1 MPFRLVPAAAIL
13 ALLAACS
20 PVRVKPSGVEGVA
33 ERSPDCPLEFLNKA
47 PGRPYD
53 ELGELESHVTAP
65 PPGGAREALRPDAC
79 RLGAD
84 AIIVTKDFV
93 TNEFGHA
100 LVRRAAV
107 ARAPAGAAGGAD
119 ELVGIDFLLAPSPRA
134 SGERAGPHETKTAA
148 PSPGAAVVHLG

>member
-100 LVRRAAV
+100 LVAGTAIKYRAE
-107 ARAPAGAAGGAD
+107 P
-119 ELVGIDFLLAPSPRA
+119 APSAEP
-134 SGERAGPHETKTAA
+134 
-148 PSPGAAVVHLG
+148 PSPEPQPEPPGAPTSL

>member
-1 MPFRLVPAAAIL
+1 MRPRL
-13 ALLAACS
+13 ALAASLLGALTACS
-20 PVRVKPSGVEGVA
+20 PVRVKPSGVEGA
-33 ERSPDCPLEFLNKA
+33 AARPSDCALEFLEKA

-84 AIIVTKDFV
+84 AVIVTKDFV

-100 LVRRAAV
+100 LVAGTAIKYRAE
-107 ARAPAGAAGGAD
+107 P
-119 ELVGIDFLLAPSPRA
+119 APSAEPPAPEPRPELP
-134 SGERAGPHETKTAA
+134 GGPT
-148 PSPGAAVVHLG
+148 SL